1 MAAALILVAAAQ
13 HILTL
18 YRAPPAVCWRIGQ
31 IDIVATHV
39 PRTEVTHEQPRSSR
53 ARRPP
58 LLSEGARV
66 ALVAPAGP
74 LRGDA
79 DLARAMD
86 NVRSFNWE
94 PVVGQHALARDGY
107 FAGSDQQRVDDLNRA
122 LRDDTIDAVWC
133 LRGGYGSMRI
143 LGAIDYEAV
152 VRRPKALIGY
162 SDITALHAAFATRGE
177 IVTYHGP
184 TARAVL
190 SPFSR
195 ESLTCALVHGGD
207 SCGQALDA
215 RVLREGSAHGALAGG
230 NLALLSA
237 LAGTPFAP
245 RLTDTILVLEDIDE
259 AVYRVD
265 RMMRQLLLSGM
276 LDGVR
281 AIVFGACTNCPEA
294 SDDGARRLD
303 DVVEEIAD
311 ALGVPAVAGA
321 PVGHIDDQWTLPLGA
336 PAFLDTE
343 RRTLSVQPTLTI
355 A

>member
-1 MAAALILVAAAQ
+1 M
-13 HILTL
+13 
-18 YRAPPAVCWRIGQ
+18 
-31 IDIVATHV
+31 
-39 PRTEVTHEQPRSSR
+39 THEQPRGSR

-74 LRGDA
+74 LRSDA
-79 DLARAMD
+79 DLTRAVD
-86 NVRSFNWE
+86 NVRSFGWD
-94 PVVGQHALARDGY
+94 PIVGAHALARHGY

-122 LRDDTIDAVWC
+122 LRDDSIDAVWC
-133 LRGGYGSMRI
+133 LRGGYGAMRI
-143 LGAIDYEAV
+143 LDAIDYDALA
-152 VRRPKALIGY
+152 RRPKAVIGY
-162 SDITALHAAFATRGE
+162 SDITALHAAFAARSD

-184 TARAVL
+184 TARAAL

-207 SCGQALDA
+207 SCGTAFDA
-215 RVLREGSAHGALAGG
+215 RVLRDGTAHGVLAGG

-237 LAGTPFAP
+237 LVGTSFAP
-245 RLTDTILVLEDIDE
+245 RLTDAILVLEDIDE

-265 RMMRQLLLSGM
+265 RMLRQLLLSGL

-303 DVVEEIAD
+303 DVIGEIAQ

-336 PAFLDTE
+336 PALLDTD

>member
-1 MAAALILVAAAQ
+1 VN
-13 HILTL
+13 HE
-18 YRAPPAVCWRIGQ
+18 PPRV
-31 IDIVATHV
+31 
-39 PRTEVTHEQPRSSR
+39 SR

-74 LRGDA
+74 LRGDV
-79 DLARAMD
+79 DLTRAVD
-86 NVRSFNWE
+86 NVRSLGWE
-94 PVVGQHALARDGY
+94 PVVGAHALARDGY
-107 FAGSDQQRVDDLNRA
+107 FAGTDAQRVADLNAA
-122 LRDDTIDAVWC
+122 LRDTTIDAIWC
-133 LRGGYGSMRI
+133 LRGGYGAMRI
-143 LGAIDYEAV
+143 LEAIDYDAML
-152 VRRPKALIGY
+152 RRPKPVIGY
-162 SDITALHAAFATRGE
+162 SDITALHAAFSLHSE

-195 ESLTCALVHGGD
+195 ASLTCALVHGGD
-207 SCGQALDA
+207 SCGIASGA
-215 RVLREGSAHGALAGG
+215 RVLHGGNAHGVLAGG

-237 LAGTPFAP
+237 LAGTRFAP
-245 RLTDTILVLEDIDE
+245 KLDDALLVLEDVDE

-265 RMMRQLLLSGM
+265 RMMRQLLLAGM

-303 DVVEEIAD
+303 DVIAETAA
-311 ALGVPAVAGA
+311 ALGVPAIAGV
-321 PVGHIDDQWTLPLGA
+321 PVGHVEDQWTLPLGA
-336 PAFLDTE
+336 PASLDTD
-343 RRTLSVQPTLTI
+343 RCALVVHPTLTI